1 MITSIMSVAP
11 HGRAG
16 RLRMLAVASSKRN
29 TTLPDIPTIAEAGVP
44 GYESIAW
51 YGLVA
56 PAGLPPLVLDKLA
69 TEVIKGTRAKAMH
82 EALAQQ
88 GGEPVGNGPKEFTA
102 FIASEM
108 AKYAK
113 VIREAGIKPE

>member
-1 MITSIMSVAP
+1 
-11 HGRAG
+11 
-16 RLRMLAVASSKRN
+16 
-29 TTLPDIPTIAEAGVP
+29 
-44 GYESIAW
+44 
-51 YGLVA
+51 
-56 PAGLPPLVLDKLA
+56 
-69 TEVIKGTRAKAMH
+69 MH